1 MSNYKKI
8 LLVIL
13 CTMRTS
19 ILNAEDVELK
29 DVSPT
34 KSIAAHVQLKLNECK
49 TKLDLATN
57 SLKASTPDLQD
68 VAKKLTE
75 VTNILCKD
83 ISLEIIGQLQQK
95 KGDLEAKRTQLQ
107 KEYDEIT
114 KKIKKQTSDT
124 IETTLKTQVDT
135 AQKDNENAQT
145 TLIDFVVT
153 YKTNLNSVM
162 ESITKYPQALP
173 LVIRAIKEKLP
184 DRDTSDYATLAAKAP
199 DLSQKSSKKL
209 FDEKVFQTLSEF
221 YSVAAALVTQ
231 KFYNISTPTNNNLE
245 EYENMLKELNWPT
258 LTGTPGTD
266 AKKNKEIINDYS
278 KAINAL
284 EEKINA
290 APNPKDFIKS

>member
-13 CTMRTS
+13 CTIRTS

-29 DVSPT
+29 DISPT

-49 TKLDLATN
+49 TKLD

-162 ESITKYPQALP
+162 ESITKYSQARP
-173 LVIRAIKEKLP
+173 LVIRAIKGEKLIA
-184 DRDTSDYATLAAKAP
+184 RDTSDYATLAAKAQ

-231 KFYNISTPTNNNLE
+231 KFYNINTPTNNNLE

-266 AKKNKEIINDYS
+266 AKKNQEIINDYS